1 MGSFNLNTH
10 MLEMYLYIYMFIQF
24 FFSRYKKTCTCIAY
38 ISSHYKIYKGP
49 EQDHLRSSFV
59 PYVRNTAERSI
70 HNFDSQPNTVILEI
84 CVGADD
90 RSQMEHS
97 TTKSAASLQVPQYV
111 LEDALEK
118 SGPRATQRFS
128 GENPMHRRCRPLDFG
143 QI

>member
-1 MGSFNLNTH
+1 
-10 MLEMYLYIYMFIQF
+10 
-24 FFSRYKKTCTCIAY
+24 
-38 ISSHYKIYKGP
+38 
-49 EQDHLRSSFV
+49 
-59 PYVRNTAERSI
+59 
-70 HNFDSQPNTVILEI
+70 
-84 CVGADD
+84 
-90 RSQMEHS
+90 MEHS